1 MRALTSL
8 TTLLTL
14 VLGLGACGD
23 DKGTTTQTTQTPATD
38 SMATDPSAGSTTN
51 PDGTTTD
58 APTTMNPSTPTSTTD
73 PTTGEDTTAG
83 TATDPS
89 AGTTTD
95 ATTATTTDATVG
107 TTTTNGDDT
116 TGGGGG
122 EDLYGPCMMANPPCA
137 GGQQCIMIDGIDGSF
152 CAPDCEGMGCPDV
165 PAGVKAQAM
174 CVLTEPMKDKPTLCA
189 LICNPMAKDECP
201 QGETCKQVPMQMG
214 VGLCTAP

>member
-1 MRALTSL
+1 
-8 TTLLTL
+8 
-14 VLGLGACGD
+14 
-23 DKGTTTQTTQTPATD
+23 
-38 SMATDPSAGSTTN
+38 
-51 PDGTTTD
+51 
-58 APTTMNPSTPTSTTD
+58 
-73 PTTGEDTTAG
+73 
-83 TATDPS
+83 
-89 AGTTTD
+89 
-95 ATTATTTDATVG
+95 
-107 TTTTNGDDT
+107 
-116 TGGGGG
+116 
-122 EDLYGPCMMANPPCA
+122 MMANPPCA